1 MAYLTAMRMSVA
13 IFSLCSSFTSSLL
26 AQDWVYTTRPGDNLW
41 DISQKYLSSMSY
53 WRELQAL
60 NNIEN
65 PKQMSPGTRLR
76 LPIAWLKVQPVAV
89 RVLDVTGNVI
99 VKSGKSGQ
107 TSGVTVDTLLN
118 VNDEIRTEDN
128 SSVVLLFADGSQLLL
143 QSNSQLRLNVIRAY
157 GETGMVDS
165 RVRLNNGRVDTRI
178 VPSKG
183 PGGRF
188 EVHTPGA
195 LSAVR
200 GTQFRMSS
208 DISEQVSTTEVIV
221 GRVAVSAAGE
231 TQVIPAGF
239 GTVVETGKPPLQAQ
253 ALLPPPDLSGLGNTF
268 YQESVTLVWPELE
281 GARSYRLQLA
291 PDDQFRKLF
300 MDVNTQH
307 SQLTFTT
314 LADGEY
320 AVRIHG
326 VDELGLGGRDA
337 VHHFNVDKRPT
348 PPRLV
353 KPVAHSYSVGEEV
366 EFIWSDDKQSRRYHF
381 QVADNTEFSQ
391 PVIDVIGHAGQ
402 KYKTEV
408 TLPPG
413 PYYWRVASAQEAGK
427 YGVFS
432 EPQNFWLRALLTSP
446 QVEEPVVNEEQ
457 LIFHWQSDAQQQYFE
472 YELSRD
478 ASFEELVAHGEVS
491 KRQVI
496 IPLPSSGQYYF
507 RVRGAD
513 ESRSVGPHSNVVRVD
528 VSNDKVWPVYIY
540 VLISFVIFLL

>member
-1 MAYLTAMRMSVA
+1 MTYLTAMRMSVA
-13 IFSLCSSFTSSLL
+13 IFSLCSAFTSSLL
-26 AQDWVYTTRPGDNLW
+26 AQEWIYTTRPGDNLW

-60 NNIEN
+60 NDIEN
-65 PKQMSPGTRLR
+65 PKQMPPGTQLR

-157 GETGMVDS
+157 GDTGMVDS
-165 RVRLNNGRVDTRI
+165 RVRLNSGRLDTRI

-208 DISEQVSTTEVIV
+208 DAAEQTTITEVIV

-231 TQVIPAGF
+231 TQTIPAGF
-239 GTVVETGKPPLQAQ
+239 GTVVEKGKPPLQAQ
-253 ALLPPPDLSGLGNTF
+253 ALLPPPDLSELNDLF
-268 YQESVTLVWPELE
+268 IQDPVTLVWPDLA
-281 GARSYRLQLA
+281 GAGDYRLQLA
-291 PDDQFRKLF
+291 PTDQFRKLLL
-300 MDVNTQH
+300 DVNTGSNQF
-307 SQLTFTT
+307 TFEA
-314 LADGEY
+314 LANGEY
-320 AVRIHG
+320 VVRIRG
-326 VDELGLGGRDA
+326 VDELKLGGRDA
-337 VHHFNVDKRPT
+337 MHYFNVDKRPS
-348 PPRLV
+348 PPDLL
-353 KPVAHSYSVGEEV
+353 KPVSQSYPSDKEI
-366 EFIWSDDKQSRRYHF
+366 EFVWSDDKQSKRYHF
-381 QVADNTEFSQ
+381 QLADNIEFSQ
-391 PVIDVIGHAGQ
+391 PVVDVSGYLGSG
-402 KYKTEV
+402 YKPKV
-408 TLPPG
+408 TLSPG
-413 PYYWRVASAQEAGK
+413 QYFWRVATAQENGK

-432 EPQNFWLRALLTSP
+432 EPQHFWLHAPLVSP
-446 QVEEPVVNEEQ
+446 QVADPTVDEDQ
-457 LIFHWQSDAQQQYFE
+457 LIFHWQSDSQEQYYE
-472 YELSRD
+472 YELARD
-478 ASFEELVAHGEVS
+478 AGFTSPVVQGQVS
-491 KRQVI
+491 EKQIRLA
-496 IPLPSSGQYYF
+496 LPDSGQYYF
-507 RVRGAD
+507 RVRGVD
-513 ESRSVGPHSNVVRVD
+513 EGHSVSPYSNAVRVE
-528 VSNDKVWPVYIY
+528 VSNEKVWPVYIY